1 MTYESLICGIQ
12 RLINRRQNADEKEV
26 DLINKKLDKL
36 YNLKYLM
43 IEQRVANEK
52 QNKGMVDLYR
62 VNHCRHHRICRVRTN
77 KTAVEQCI
85 VCGWNIPN

>member
-1 MTYESLICGIQ
+1 MTYESLIYGIQ

-52 QNKGMVDLYR
+52 
-62 VNHCRHHRICRVRTN
+62 
-77 KTAVEQCI
+77 
-85 VCGWNIPN
+85 

>member
-1 MTYESLICGIQ
+1 MTYESLTYGIQ
-12 RLINRRQNADEKEV
+12 RLIQRRQNANVEEI

-52 QNKGMVDLYR
+52 
-62 VNHCRHHRICRVRTN
+62 
-77 KTAVEQCI
+77 
-85 VCGWNIPN
+85 

>member
-26 DLINKKLDKL
+26 DLINKKLDRL

-52 QNKGMVDLYR
+52 
-62 VNHCRHHRICRVRTN
+62 
-77 KTAVEQCI
+77 
-85 VCGWNIPN
+85 

>member
-12 RLINRRQNADEKEV
+12 RLINRRQSADEKEI

-52 QNKGMVDLYR
+52 
-62 VNHCRHHRICRVRTN
+62 
-77 KTAVEQCI
+77 
-85 VCGWNIPN
+85 